1 MNVSYFL
8 RKFRSI
14 LWKKKKKRICK
25 EKSDFFLF
33 ISFFSFF
40 VYKRKNKIFVKKCR
54 DSFFSPIPHG
64 GWDLGPAGPIQW
76 ICREWA
82 KRLGLSGRTIVS
94 HGVPNDRTEVNYAY
108 PRRPSPWHGLGGS
121 GSWTWS
127 QPSFW
132 TTSSSFYT
140 IFFPSLERP
149 RVRSDL

>member
-8 RKFRSI
+8 RKFRSV

-94 HGVPNDRTEVNYAY
+94 HGVPDDCTEVNELIQEDLLLGMAWVDLVLGLG
-108 PRRPSPWHGLGGS
+108 PSPHFGLLLPPFILAFS
-121 GSWTWS
+121 PLSN
-127 QPSFW
+127 
-132 TTSSSFYT
+132 
-140 IFFPSLERP
+140 
-149 RVRSDL
+149 VHV